1 MANGYTNFIKERYHL
16 LRIYLG
22 NKKSDEFYDIFIF
35 CISCVFIAI
44 AGLIWG
50 SIYLIND
57 TSMAFYLPYI
67 YTICAFVNLLALIL
81 FENYLFF
88 FLFQLILIMIIP
100 TILSIIL
107 GGLMESGAVIM
118 WSIMAPVSAVMCS
131 SEKIAKWFFAGFLI
145 LFLIEGFH
153 GVVFEW
159 KIDTITPLLAKFML
173 IINILCPALVIVYL
187 IIYNRKEAKYYFN
200 KSDDLNLAN
209 EAKSAFLANMSHELR
224 TPLNAIIGI
233 SELVLEEINESS
245 DKSHQ
250 ESISRICNAGKHLL
264 NLVSNILDLSKI
276 EAGKMDLLIEEVDLT
291 VLSTEVKTISEP
303 LAKKN
308 NNRIIFEH
316 LHDGVN
322 SIRADFTKLKQIMLN
337 LIGNACK
344 FTSNGTIIVRIRANK
359 SEDDRIYIDIAD
371 SGIGI
376 SEEQKEKIFGAFSQA
391 NAVTVKKFGG
401 TGLGLAISKKFVEL
415 MSGSIEVTSAVGRG
429 TTFTVTLPLEVTT
442 KNKDEIS
449 SNSSIIN
456 KPDIGAAE
464 KIQGSAKILIIEDD
478 TMQRDKLQS
487 YLQQAGYEIFVA
499 KDGEEGLALATAHQP
514 HIVLLDIFLPTM
526 SGWEVL
532 QKIKKDPKTWDIKV
546 IMISMI
552 EERNKAYIMGA
563 SDYLVKPFDPQQLFT
578 VLSHYTADN
587 PLMAD
592 LGNILIIDDDINSRV
607 ILKKA
612 LGKFKAQIYEA
623 ENGQAGFDA
632 LKANKINMIFLDL
645 MMPVMNGFEL
655 LDKIKADEELA
666 KIPIIIN
673 TSKDLTKED
682 YDKLSGSIVKII
694 HKGEKDLATLVS
706 EIKNA
711 LEKMKASNLRISNH

>member
-1 MANGYTNFIKERYHL
+1 MAEDHTNFIKERYNL

-22 NKKSDEFYDIFIF
+22 NKKSDEFYNIFIF

-44 AGLIWG
+44 AGLVWG

-57 TSMAFYLPYI
+57 TSIAFYLPYI
-67 YTICAFVNLLALIL
+67 YTFCSFVNLLALVL
-81 FENYLFF
+81 FEEYLLF
-88 FLFQLILIMIIP
+88 FLFQLLLILIIP

-131 SEKIAKWFFAGFLI
+131 SEKIAKWFFAGFLV

-153 GVVFEW
+153 GVIFEW
-159 KIDTITPLLAKFML
+159 KIDSITPILAKFML
-173 IINILCPALVIVYL
+173 IIDILCPALIIVYL
-187 IIYNRKEAKYYFN
+187 IIYNRQEAKYYFH

-264 NLVSNILDLSKI
+264 SLVSNILDLSKI
-276 EAGKMDLLIEEVDLT
+276 EAGKMDLLIEDVDLG
-291 VLSTEVKTISEP
+291 VLSTEIQTISEP

-308 NNRIIFEH
+308 NNKIIFEH

-322 SIRADFTKLKQIMLN
+322 NIRADFTKLKQIMLN

-344 FTSNGTIIVRIRANK
+344 FTNNGTVIVRIRAMHSQADK
-359 SEDDRIYIDIAD
+359 IYIDIAD

-376 SEEQKEKIFGAFSQA
+376 SEEQKERLFGAFSQA
-391 NAVTVKKFGG
+391 DAVTVRKFGG
-401 TGLGLAISKKFVEL
+401 TGLGLAISKKFAEL
-415 MSGSIEVTSAVGRG
+415 MGGNIEVTSVVGTG
-429 TTFTVTLPLEVTT
+429 TTFTVILPRAITVKDSD
-442 KNKDEIS
+442 KNE
-449 SNSSIIN
+449 SNSSVIN
-456 KPDIGAAE
+456 KPEINNIE
-464 KIQGSAKILIIEDD
+464 KIQGRAKILIIEDD
-478 TMQRDKLQS
+478 TIQRDKLQTS
-487 YLQQAGYEIFVA
+487 LQQAGYEIFVA
-499 KDGEEGLALATAHQP
+499 QDGEEGLKIAAKNQP
-514 HIVLLDIFLPTM
+514 HIVLLDIFLPKM

-532 QKIKKDPKTWDIKV
+532 QKIKKKPKTWDIKV

-578 VLSHYTADN
+578 ILSHYTGDN

-592 LGNILIIDDDINSRV
+592 LGNILIIDDDADSRV

-623 ENGQAGFDA
+623 ENGQIGFDK
-632 LKANKINMIFLDL
+632 LKTHKINMIFLDL
-645 MMPVMNGFEL
+645 MMPVMNGFEM
-655 LDKIKADEELA
+655 LDKIKADDGFA

-673 TSKDLTKED
+673 TSKDLTTED

-694 HKGEKDLATLVS
+694 HKGEKDLATLIG
-706 EIKNA
+706 EIKSA
-711 LEKMKASNLRISNH
+711 LEKIKTYTDNKT